1 MSQRQFFKIFLK
13 QPKVNASVTP
23 SSKRAAHGMIQGLDL
38 SKMKYVVELGPG
50 TGVFSDM
57 LAKRL
62 PENCK
67 ILLIELEEEFIK
79 PLEKRLDD
87 RFEVVKCSA
96 CNLSSLLKDRGINNV
111 DLVIS
116 GLPYTL
122 PIEVKK
128 SLFATLVE
136 LTRNGTHMRW
146 FTYFPFLMKKHYA
159 NFPMKKSCF
168 VMWNFPPMW
177 IYSVN

>member
-1 MSQRQFFKIFLK
+1 MSQGRFFKLFLK
-13 QPKVNASVTP
+13 QPSVNASVTP
-23 SSKRAAHGMIQGLDL
+23 SSKKAAIGMVRGLDL

-50 TGVFSDM
+50 TGVFSDI

-62 PENCK
+62 PANCK

-79 PLEKRLDD
+79 PLEQRLDD

-96 CNLSSLLKDRGINNV
+96 CNLESLLKDRGIKNV

-122 PIEVKK
+122 PSDVKK
-128 SLFATLVE
+128 TLFSTLLE

-146 FTYFPFLMKKHYA
+146 FTYFPFLMKRHYSH
-159 NFPMKKSCF
+159 FPMKKSCF
-168 VMWNFPPMW
+168 VLWNFPPMW

>member
-1 MSQRQFFKIFLK
+1 MSQGRFFKLFLK
-13 QPKVNASVTP
+13 QPSVNASVTP
-23 SSKRAAHGMIQGLDL
+23 SSKKAAIGMVRGLDL

-50 TGVFSDM
+50 TGVFTDI

-62 PENCK
+62 PANCK
-67 ILLIELEEEFIK
+67 ILLIELEEEFIE
-79 PLEKRLDD
+79 PLENRLDD
-87 RFEVVKCSA
+87 RFEVVECSA
-96 CNLSSLLKDRGINNV
+96 CHLESLLKDRGINHV

-122 PIEVKK
+122 PSEVKK
-128 SLFATLVE
+128 KLFATLLE
-136 LTRNGTHMRW
+136 LTRNGTQMRW
-146 FTYFPFLMKKHYA
+146 FTYFPFLMKKHYS

-168 VMWNFPPMW
+168 VLWNFPPMW

>member
-1 MSQRQFFKIFLK
+1 MSQGRFFKLFLK
-13 QPKVNASVTP
+13 QPSVNASVTP
-23 SSKRAAHGMIQGLDL
+23 SSKKAAIGMVRGLDL

-50 TGVFSDM
+50 TGVFSDI

-62 PENCK
+62 PANCK

-79 PLEKRLDD
+79 PLEQRLDD
-87 RFEVVKCSA
+87 RFEVVKSSA
-96 CNLSSLLKDRGINNV
+96 CNLASLLKERGINNV

-122 PIEVKK
+122 PSDVKK
-128 SLFATLVE
+128 TLFSTLLE

-146 FTYFPFLMKKHYA
+146 FTYFPFLMKRHYSH
-159 NFPMKKSCF
+159 FPMKKSCF
-168 VMWNFPPMW
+168 VLWNFPPMW